1 MIDGVKITKKKQFI
15 DERGKIMR
23 MLRVDDEEFVKF
35 GEIYF
40 SFTYPG
46 AIKAWHKHKKMT
58 LTYAAISGKIKLV
71 LFDDRSNSPTKGNI
85 EEIFLS
91 DENYFTITIPPLIW
105 NGFKSIENKS
115 AIIANCT
122 DVPHFEEEIERKDYN
137 DSSIPYDWGI
147 QLK

>member
-23 MLRVDDEEFVKF
+23 MLRVDDEEFIKF

-137 DSSIPYDWGI
+137 DPSIPYDWGI

>member
-1 MIDGVKITKKKQFI
+1 MIDGVRIIKKKQFI

-23 MLRVDDEEFVKF
+23 MLRVDDEEFVRF

-46 AIKAWHKHKKMT
+46 AIKAWHRHKKMT

-71 LFDDRSNSPTKGNI
+71 LYDDRDKSPTKGNI

-122 DVPHFEEEIERKDYN
+122 DVPHSEDEIERKNYN
-137 DSSIPYDWGI
+137 DPSIPYDWGI

>member
-71 LFDDRSNSPTKGNI
+71 LFDDRKNSPTKGKL

-91 DENYFTITIPPLIW
+91 DEDYFTITIPPLIW